1 MIYKKIET
9 HETGKLKICPVCKN
23 EITNLEGNYCQICG
37 CILKNECL
45 NSLCKNF
52 ECNPLPSNARYCP
65 NCGEESS
72 FFKKQILPPWQTKF
86 ERYEINKD
94 TSLIN
99 SNQIQFI
106 EQKMKELQCLV
117 VNDCP
122 INSESKNALY
132 WIESAF
138 KDIKKAKKEKDSET
152 ILNKKTERIE
162 KKVKEIER
170 LITEFYALSFDSD
183 NAMSKIRKAYSCAEI
198 SQKGKQD

>member
-23 EITNLEGNYCQICG
+23 EKTDIEGNYCQICG

-65 NCGEESS
+65 LCGEESS

-86 ERYEINKD
+86 ERYEINKN

-122 INSESKNALY
+122 VNNESKNALY
-132 WIESAF
+132 WIEGAF
-138 KDIKKAKKEKDSET
+138 EDIERAEKESKT
-152 ILNKKTERIE
+152 TLNEKTERIE

-170 LITEFYALSFDSD
+170 LINEFYTLSFHSN
-183 NAMSKIRKAYSCAEI
+183 NATGKIRTAYECAKD
-198 SQKGKQD
+198 SQKEKRH